1 MKPLASRHG
10 AAMLRSRFPWRG
22 EAHTRGLVLALGH
35 LRRQLHRRVQAF
47 GNDKAGATAVEFAFV
62 GLLFLVVLLA
72 ILQFALVF
80 LSQLNLENAL
90 ADAATGNT
98 TATYANNR
106 SVVAE
111 RICSRLI
118 LMDDCG
124 TKLLLEMQPLKSYAA
139 AGQPI
144 AGTVFTVAPAK
155 ELTLM
160 RARAPVIT
168 VIPGLPQLWISG
180 QALFMRPA

>member
-1 MKPLASRHG
+1 L
-10 AAMLRSRFPWRG
+10 
-22 EAHTRGLVLALGH
+22 T
-35 LRRQLHRRVQAF
+35 
-47 GNDKAGATAVEFAFV
+47 
-62 GLLFLVVLLA
+62 VVLA

-80 LSQLNLENAL
+80 LSKLNLENAL

-98 TATYANNR
+98 AATYSNNR
-106 SVVAE
+106 AVVVE
-111 RICSRLI
+111 RICGRLV

-124 TKLLLEMQPLKSYAA
+124 TKLLLEMQPLKNYAA
-139 AGQPI
+139 GGQPV

-155 ELTLM
+155 ELTLI

-168 VIPGLPQLWISG
+168 VIPGIPQLWISG